1 MRLSNKNLFCVNK
14 KNALIHVISSAWRL
28 KKTDYYNRQ
37 AALVELLKVVKTPEY
52 QVNKQTE

>member
-1 MRLSNKNLFCVNK
+1 M
-14 KNALIHVISSAWRL
+14 SSALFEDL

-37 AALVELLKVVKTPEY
+37 TALVELLKVVKTPEY